1 MKKFSLILKKL
12 KYIQCKIT
20 VKRLKLGKL
29 PSSFFDCTHKSRSKK
44 AYKKVIDCTQ
54 GADLD

>member
-29 PSSFFDCTHKSRSKK
+29 RVLFLTALINPEVKK